1 MYTRRKKFFLILF
14 PLVVAASIV
23 FYAFTDDLFEISKNL
38 DIFSSMYRE
47 LNLYYVDETKPG
59 QLMKTASDAM
69 LQSLDPYTEYYT
81 ESEIEDYKI
90 ITTGQYGGIGA
101 SVREIADK
109 VIISEVYESSPA
121 AKAGIKTGDIITEI
135 NGVTMSGKKS
145 DDISKL
151 MKGQAGTPVKLK
163 IERLGEVKNLDFNI
177 MR

>member
-1 MYTRRKKFFLILF
+1 MQKRRKKFFLFLL
-14 PLVVAASIV
+14 PLTITVSLIS
-23 FYAFTDDLFEISKNL
+23 FAFTDDLFEISKNL

-69 LQSLDPYTEYYT
+69 LQSLDPYTELYS

-109 VIISEVYESSPA
+109 VVISEVYENSPA
-121 AKAGIKTGDIITEI
+121 AKAGIKAGDVITEVS
-135 NGVTMSGKKS
+135 GVAMKGKSS

-151 MKGQAGTPVKLK
+151 MKGQAGTP
-163 IERLGEVKNLDFNI
+163 
-177 MR
+177 